1 MRARVTERGSLIP
14 KELLAGFDEVE
25 IGQETRRITVVP
37 AGGDPVRNL
46 GRAPLVAP
54 ETDARE
60 RHDDDLYRP

>member
-37 AGGDPVRNL
+37 AGGDPARNL
-46 GRAPLVAP
+46 GRTPVDAP
-54 ETDARE
+54 ETDASE
-60 RHDDDLYRP
+60 RRDDYLCRP